1 MKTFLSQSLLVVGC
15 LLLSSTASLAQVKLA
30 TIDLKKVF
38 DSYYKTR
45 QADATL
51 KERASEFDKTRKNM
65 LDDYQT
71 LNERYKKELD
81 SANDQAVSS
90 EEREKRK
97 RLAEST
103 LLEIKKVEADVTA
116 FDRSSRSTLGETQ
129 RKFRDNILRE
139 IRELISARAKAAS
152 ITMVVDTAAETP
164 NQTPVFLYASA
175 EYDLTEDVLK
185 QLNAGA
191 PAESAK
197 PETKE
202 KAGDRK

>member
-1 MKTFLSQSLLVVGC
+1 MKTFLSQSLLVLGC
-15 LLLSSTASLAQVKLA
+15 LLLSSTTSHAQVKLA

-38 DSYYKTR
+38 DNYYKTR

-51 KERASEFDKTRKNM
+51 KERASDFDKTRKSM
-65 LDDYQT
+65 LDDYQS
-71 LNERYKKELD
+71 LNERYRKELD

-116 FDRSSRSTLGETQ
+116 FDRSSRNTLGEQQ
-129 RKFRDNILRE
+129 RRMWDNILRE

-152 ITMVVDTAAETP
+152 VTMVVDTAAETA
-164 NQTPVFLYASA
+164 NHTPVFLYASA
-175 EYDLTEDVLK
+175 EYDLTEDILK
-185 QLNAGA
+185 QLNASA

-197 PETKE
+197 PDAKE

>member
-1 MKTFLSQSLLVVGC
+1 MKTFLSQSLLVLGC
-15 LLLSSTASLAQVKLA
+15 ILLSSTASLAQVKLA

-38 DSYYKTR
+38 DNYYKTR

-51 KERASEFDKTRKNM
+51 KERASDFDKTRKSM
-65 LDDYQT
+65 LDDYQS

-103 LLEIKKVEADVTA
+103 LLEIKKVESDVAT
-116 FDRSSRSTLGETQ
+116 FDRSSRNTLGETQ
-129 RKFRDNILRE
+129 RRMRDNILRE
-139 IRELISARAKAAS
+139 IRELISVRAKAAS
-152 ITMVVDTAAETP
+152 FAIVVDTAAETP

-175 EYDLTEDVLK
+175 EHDLTEEILK
-185 QLNAGA
+185 QLNASA
-191 PAESAK
+191 PVESAK
-197 PETKE
+197 PDAKE
-202 KAGDRK
+202 KTGDRK

>member
-1 MKTFLSQSLLVVGC
+1 MKTFLSQSLLVFGC
-15 LLLSSTASLAQVKLA
+15 LLLSSTASPAQFKLA

-38 DSYYKTR
+38 DNYYKTR

-51 KERASEFDKTRKNM
+51 KERASDFDKTRKSM
-65 LDDYQT
+65 LDDYQS

-152 ITMVVDTAAETP
+152 VTMVVDTAAETS

-175 EYDLTEDVLK
+175 EFDLTEEILK

-191 PAESAK
+191 PVESAK
-197 PETKE
+197 PDTKE
-202 KAGDRK
+202 KTFDRK

>member
-1 MKTFLSQSLLVVGC
+1 MKTFLRQSLLVLGC
-15 LLLSSTASLAQVKLA
+15 VLISSTASPAQVKLA

-38 DSYYKTR
+38 DNYYKTR
-45 QADATL
+45 QADITL
-51 KERASEFDKTRKNM
+51 KERAGEFDKTRKGM
-65 LDDYQT
+65 LDDYQS

-116 FDRSSRSTLGETQ
+116 FDRSSRSTLAEQQ

-139 IRELISARAKAAS
+139 IRELISSRAKAAS
-152 ITMVVDTAAETP
+152 VTLVLDTAAETV

-175 EYDLTEDVLK
+175 EYDLTEDILK

-191 PAESAK
+191 PVESAK
-197 PETKE
+197 PDPKE
-202 KAGDRK
+202 KTGDRK